1 MVRIFEVEL
10 DVPPSAAQAW
20 SLQHEPSRRAG
31 AAESLDIA
39 LVNALAQ
46 LPRAVLVPNTD
57 SLGTESRG
65 SHADGAQVT
74 TTCFDGSDKLTVA
87 GMQVTLDTSPAGR
100 RVAVVQRAC
109 YSPGVTLCEILY
121 EAPLEADAPM
131 SEAFAAAPDKLRHTL
146 GDVGNFVPLAT
157 RTSMRHHWQW
167 SAENGIVVD
176 IVLDR
181 AVAPAQDGAPLRRE
195 LRLTT
200 AYVADDVVPSL
211 TALFAVANAL
221 VAAVPA
227 FPVLRPVLDRMR
239 DAANTSGSDARDGS
253 TATATA
259 TRAAPINLTAI
270 STPHAALAAI
280 GDNLAD
286 HWFGN
291 DAGVRDAVNTEF
303 VHQMRVA
310 QRRLRTALR
319 IFPHWADEAWQ
330 TRIAPDLK
338 WLGSVLGDARDWD
351 VFVDSTLPALAAV
364 DTDRAGWDA
373 TRERAATRR
382 LEARE
387 RVQTALASARYAHL
401 ALAWLEWLSGLPS
414 REPPVKAAGHSLRAY
429 ANKRVASYYKR
440 LADAP
445 KLTTLDEAS
454 RHKER
459 IQAKY
464 LRYALE
470 FFESIASRKT
480 RSKSAKTV
488 ARMQSVL
495 GDGND
500 AAVALRFLAQ
510 IDAPPYQSGFA
521 QGWCEASKRYTAQEG
536 ELLLRRLRKPKITGG
551 AAG

>member
-1 MVRIFEVEL
+1 MARIFEVAL
-10 DVPPSAAQAW
+10 DVPQSAAQAW
-20 SLQHEPSRRAG
+20 ALQHAQNRRAR
-31 AAESLDIA
+31 AVESLDIA

-46 LPRAVLVPNTD
+46 LPRVVLRLDTD
-57 SLGTESRG
+57 PDPSGAGSRV
-65 SHADGAQVT
+65 DGAQVT
-74 TTCFDGSDKLTVA
+74 TTCFDGSDRLSAA
-87 GMQVTLDTSPAGR
+87 GMLVMLDTSPGAR
-100 RVAVVQRAC
+100 CVAVVQRAR
-109 YSPGVTLCEILY
+109 YSPGVAVCEILH
-121 EAPLEADAPM
+121 EAPLEAGAPM
-131 SEAFAAAPDKLRHTL
+131 SGAFTAATDKLRHTL

-157 RTSMRHHWQW
+157 LTFMRHHWQW
-167 SAENGIVVD
+167 SGEEGIVVD
-176 IVLDR
+176 IVLDL
-181 AVAPAQDGAPLRRE
+181 AVAPTQDGEPLLRE
-195 LRLTT
+195 FRLTT
-200 AYVADDVVPSL
+200 AYVEDDVASSL
-211 TALFAVANAL
+211 TALFAIANEL

-239 DAANTSGSDARDGS
+239 DAADTSGSDARDEP
-253 TATATA
+253 TA
-259 TRAAPINLTAI
+259 RPVCAAPINLAAI
-270 STPHAALAAI
+270 STPHAALTAI

-319 IFPHWADEAWQ
+319 IFPHWADDAWK
-330 TRIAPDLK
+330 TRVAPDLK

-351 VFVDSTLPALAAV
+351 VFVDSTLPALAAA
-364 DTDRAGWDA
+364 DTDSAGWDA
-373 TRERAATRR
+373 TRESAAARR

-414 REPPVKAAGHSLRAY
+414 REPPVKAAAHSLRTY
-429 ANKRVASYYKR
+429 ANKRVAMYYKR

-445 KLTTLDEAS
+445 KLTTLDEKS

-470 FFESIASRKT
+470 FFESIASHKT
-480 RSKSAKTV
+480 RSKSARTV

-510 IDAPPYQSGFA
+510 VDAPPYQSGFTR
-521 QGWCEASKRYTAQEG
+521 GWCEASKRYAAQEG
-536 ELLLRRLRKPKITGG
+536 ERLLRRLRKPKVTGG

>member
-10 DVPPSAAQAW
+10 DVPQSAAQAW
-20 SLQHEPSRRAG
+20 SPQHEPSRRAG
-31 AAESLDIA
+31 AVESLDIA
-39 LVNALAQ
+39 LVNALAA

-57 SLGTESRG
+57 SLGTGSRG
-65 SHADGAQVT
+65 SRADGAQVT
-74 TTCFDGSDKLTVA
+74 TTCFDGSDKLTIA

-100 RVAVVQRAC
+100 RVAVVQRAR

-121 EAPLEADAPM
+121 EAPLEADAPV

-157 RTSMRHHWQW
+157 QTSMRHHWQW

-176 IVLDR
+176 IVLDV
-181 AVAPAQDGAPLRRE
+181 AVAPTQDGAPLRRE

-200 AYVADDVVPSL
+200 AYVADNAAPSL
-211 TALFAVANAL
+211 AALFAVANEL

-239 DAANTSGSDARDGS
+239 DAADTSGS
-253 TATATA
+253 
-259 TRAAPINLTAI
+259 
-270 STPHAALAAI
+270 
-280 GDNLAD
+280 
-286 HWFGN
+286 
-291 DAGVRDAVNTEF
+291 
-303 VHQMRVA
+303 
-310 QRRLRTALR
+310 
-319 IFPHWADEAWQ
+319 
-330 TRIAPDLK
+330 
-338 WLGSVLGDARDWD
+338 DARDWD
-351 VFVDSTLPALAAV
+351 VFVDSTLPALAAA
-364 DTDRAGWDA
+364 DTDCAGWDA
-373 TRERAATRR
+373 TRERAAGRR

-429 ANKRVASYYKR
+429 ANKRVARYYKR

-445 KLTTLDEAS
+445 KLTTLDEKS